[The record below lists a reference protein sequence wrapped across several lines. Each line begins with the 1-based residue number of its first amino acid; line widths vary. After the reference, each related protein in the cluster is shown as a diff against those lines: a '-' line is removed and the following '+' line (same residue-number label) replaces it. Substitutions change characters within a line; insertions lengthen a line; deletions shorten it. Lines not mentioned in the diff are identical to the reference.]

1 MAKITPLSLYLIN
14 RIKFRRL
21 VLGISSW
28 YFATLIEK
36 SESFIYKIEDPD
48 VQAQYNTHD
57 YPAIAK
63 ALKWTIE
70 DLLPPDNWPVGDGT
84 KVEKKVL
91 SLSNPDDMRL
101 VLNGMIDNGFFNEPK
116 SLIDTAKHL
125 YIDGKEEEKA
135 LKVVLGE
142 LAEAGRLLKGN
153 AQEYTK
159 A

>member
-1 MAKITPLSLYLIN
+1 MAKITLLSLYIIN
-14 RIKFRRL
+14 RVKFRRL

-57 YPAIAK
+57 YSAIAQ

-91 SLSNPDDMRL
+91 SLSNPEDMRL
-101 VLNGMIDNGFFNEPK
+101 VVDGLVAYGFFNEPK
-116 SLIDTAKHL
+116 SLTDVAKHL
-125 YIDGKEEEKA
+125 YIDGKDDEKV
-135 LKVVLGE
+135 LEGVLGE
-142 LAEAGRLLKGN
+142 AVKEGKLIVENESYSMNR
-153 AQEYTK
+153 
-159 A
+159 